1 MARMTT
7 PEAWRS
13 LEEAAWGP
21 MPSLGPEW
29 MGKSSASDSGYLLML
44 TDGCGVWGERRTSDY
59 VLEKAEEWAPCIEA
73 GIKELSGLV
82 LDEVKKLNVKVQWR
96 EDRKTMTL
104 NLSSRLND
112 LAFKWIFTLNRLS
125 DDLFREHWSVPLV
138 IQMHHMGML
147 IKQLNTDLKKK
158 TEQLKELTPD
168 SKNNKTVSKTKKKD
182 VIDASVEALMVE
194 GNWTVLQDHLVNFP
208 FIMKHLS
215 SKRKRNFEESEN
227 LPGAAA
233 TTVAT
238 NKGQVNDKK
247 KREEDEELERLER
260 EKEKERRAQIQEL
273 QQGPPLTLS
282 PNKKKKKKLNI

>member
-1 MARMTT
+1 MTA
-7 PEAWRS
+7 EAWRS

-44 TDGCGVWGERRTSDY
+44 TDGCGVWGERRTAAH

-82 LDEVKKLNVKVQWR
+82 LDEVRKLNVKVQWR
-96 EDRKTMTL
+96 EDRKTITL

-125 DDLFREHWSVPLV
+125 DDLFREHWIVPLV
-138 IQMHHMGML
+138 IQMHHMGII

-158 TEQLKELTPD
+158 TEQLKDLTPD
-168 SKNNKTVSKTKKKD
+168 TKNNKMISKTKKKD

-208 FIMKHLS
+208 HIMKHLS
-215 SKRKRNFEESEN
+215 SKRKRELEESEDP
-227 LPGAAA
+227 PGAASIA
-233 TTVAT
+233 AAA
-238 NKGQVNDKK
+238 NKGQVNNKK
-247 KREEDEELERLER
+247 CKEEEEELQRQER
-260 EKEKERRAQIQEL
+260 EREKERRAQIQEL
-273 QQGPPLTLS
+273 QQGPPLTQT